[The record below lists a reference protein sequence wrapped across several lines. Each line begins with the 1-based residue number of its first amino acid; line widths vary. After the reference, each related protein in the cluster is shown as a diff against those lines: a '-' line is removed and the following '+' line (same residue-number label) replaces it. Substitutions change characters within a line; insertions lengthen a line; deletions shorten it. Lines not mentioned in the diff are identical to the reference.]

1 MGLIRAAL
9 NAAGGTLRDQYKE
22 YIYCEALPTNVLIQ
36 RGTSQRYTGNTNH
49 GNENVITDGSK
60 VAVADGQCLL
70 IVENGKIVDFC
81 AETGAYVYNTGT
93 SPSMLTGGMTGLK
106 KSFSTLWNR
115 IQSGGQQDN
124 DQRVYYVN
132 LKEIVGNKFGVGN
145 VAFRDSEFN
154 FTITLGCFGE
164 YSYKITDPLMFYT
177 NVCGNVRD
185 SYTRDNI
192 DSQFKAEVQ
201 SNLQQVLSTLAS
213 KRIPYD
219 QITNY
224 NREVRDSMNAELTAE
239 WVEKRGISVES
250 FAITVSPNEESKK
263 KIEQFQSSRVYTDAR
278 MLGARIGEAQANAM
292 ENAASNT
299 NGSMAAFMGM
309 GMAQQ
314 AGGMNAAQLFNMGQ
328 QQQPQPQPGQQQ
340 PQPEQPQ
347 NQQPKNEQSQP
358 VSKWTCSCG
367 AENTG
372 KFCCECGAPA
382 PVPTK
387 NSNTWVCSCGV
398 ENTGKFC
405 SECGAKKPLDCKC
418 ETCGYEGDK
427 PFKFCPE
434 CGAENKI

>member
-1 MGLIRAAL
+1 
-9 NAAGGTLRDQYKE
+9 
-22 YIYCEALPTNVLIQ
+22 
-36 RGTSQRYTGNTNH
+36 
-49 GNENVITDGSK
+49 
-60 VAVADGQCLL
+60 
-70 IVENGKIVDFC
+70 
-81 AETGAYVYNTGT
+81 
-93 SPSMLTGGMTGLK
+93 
-106 KSFSTLWNR
+106 
-115 IQSGGQQDN
+115 
-124 DQRVYYVN
+124 
-132 LKEIVGNKFGVGN
+132 
-145 VAFRDSEFN
+145 
-154 FTITLGCFGE
+154 
-164 YSYKITDPLMFYT
+164 MFYT